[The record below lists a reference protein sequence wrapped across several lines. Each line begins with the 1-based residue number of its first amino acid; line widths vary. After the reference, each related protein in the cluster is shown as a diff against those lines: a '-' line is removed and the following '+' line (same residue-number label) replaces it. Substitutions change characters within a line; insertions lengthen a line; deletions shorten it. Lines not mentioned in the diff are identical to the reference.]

1 MGIWLAI
8 VAVVC
13 YLFFFIDG
21 REFTGVMREGGWA
34 TVAFYCLIGV
44 FIVVGLSYA
53 PETVQQGAA
62 TGVHH

>member
-34 TVAFYCLIGV
+34 AVVFFCLIGL
-44 FIVVGLSYA
+44 FIFAALSGA
-53 PETVQQGAA
+53 PEAAHHGAA
-62 TGVHH
+62 SGMNH

>member
-8 VAVVC
+8 AAVVC

-34 TVAFYCLIGV
+34 TVAFFCLIGV
-44 FIVVGLSYA
+44 FIVVGLSCA
-53 PETVQQGAA
+53 PEAVQQGA
-62 TGVHH
+62 TEVHH